1 MAKAQE
7 FSDEKAYKIALAK
20 IRQWCASDEH
30 CLWDVKQKLARTG
43 STSSEIDRIL
53 YLLTEEGFINEN
65 RYSLAF
71 ASGKFKLLK
80 WGKNK
85 IAAEMRKKM
94 ISDRLINAALNNI
107 ALDEYRGSLIT
118 LLNKKKRELRGETT
132 SEMKQK
138 LVRFALQKGYEAEM
152 VYAIL
157 RITDENFNEIT
168 L

>member
-7 FSDEKAYKIALAK
+7 FSDEEAYKIALAK

-30 CLWDVKQKLARTG
+30 CLWDVKQKLVRLG
-43 STSSEIDRIL
+43 CTSSEIDRIL
-53 YLLTEEGFINEN
+53 QLLTEEGYIDEN
-65 RYSLAF
+65 RYALAF
-71 ASGKFKLLK
+71 ASGKFNLFK

-94 ISDRLINAALNNI
+94 IPGQFINAALDNI
-107 ALDEYRGSLIT
+107 AVNEYRGSLIT
-118 LLNKKKRELRGETT
+118 LLNKKKRVLGGETT
-132 SEMKQK
+132 SGMKQK

-157 RITDENFNEIT
+157 RMTGE
-168 L
+168 